1 MAIGRE
7 VDLVIP
13 TVSELE
19 VRRERDV
26 GTEGLPTA
34 ICMDVPA
41 VARHGQRPADAEVAG
56 RPRVGWKACAA
67 LRVRIRA
74 SSLGVLHAPVVAGL
88 APQGP
93 ALPRLQVLLHADVVR
108 GEGGAVLPLPLFEL
122 EICVVETCAGFE
134 VHPTDVSENLPAA
147 SGWRGSLATQPGIDA
162 RFFPSH
168 LLDLVHGLVRG
179 RLGRRHL
186 FRRADAQRRALTVGA
201 RLSQDKR

>member
-7 VDLVIP
+7 VDLAIP

-26 GTEGLPTA
+26 GTEGLPAA
-34 ICMDVPA
+34 IRMDVPA
-41 VARHGQRPADAEVAG
+41 VARHGQRHAPVVAG
-56 RPRVGWKACAA
+56 LAPP
-67 LRVRIRA
+67 
-74 SSLGVLHAPVVAGL
+74 SPSLGVLHAPVVAGL

-108 GEGGAVLPLPLFEL
+108 GEGDAVLPLPLFEL